1 MFQIYLITEIQ
12 ILESISK
19 ILSRYICIAILP
31 ILGRKSGKME
41 VKKICLNRR
50 K

>member
-1 MFQIYLITEIQ
+1 MYLDTEIQ

-31 ILGRKSGKME
+31 SPATVYTESIYARAYKTAL
-41 VKKICLNRR
+41 
-50 K
+50 

>member
-1 MFQIYLITEIQ
+1 MYLDTEKQ

-31 ILGRKSGKME
+31 SPARKSALH
-41 VKKICLNRR
+41 VVFSYT
-50 K
+50 

>member
-1 MFQIYLITEIQ
+1 MYLDTEIQ

-31 ILGRKSGKME
+31 SPGNDQDLGHPSP
-41 VKKICLNRR
+41 
-50 K
+50 